1 MTAVVLLVA
10 MLMATAGFGTWGV
23 HRRGQLRAWQ
33 QELDV
38 AFAVHEREVDLRRSK
53 L

>member
-1 MTAVVLLVA
+1 MTAVLLLLALA
-10 MLMATAGFGTWGV
+10 MTGFGTWGV
-23 HRRGQLRAWQ
+23 RRRGQLRAWE

-38 AFAVHEREVDLRRSK
+38 AFAVHHRPADLRRGH